1 MGRKSVAPQ
10 ASQPPPPKKHQDNVR
25 YLSFGLN
32 VGDMFVLTQ
41 DLDPILKAKSTLVL
55 LEKSLKFG
63 HWVALTARGL
73 KLLAIQD
80 LLDKRKL
87 LRVRV

>member
-1 MGRKSVAPQ
+1 MGRKSVAPR
-10 ASQPPPPKKHQDNVR
+10 ASQPPPPAKHRDNVR

-32 VGDMFVLTQ
+32 CGDMFVLTQ
-41 DLDPILKAKSTLVL
+41 DIDVSLKSKSTIVL

-73 KLLAIQD
+73 KLLPIQE

-87 LRVRV
+87 LRVSV